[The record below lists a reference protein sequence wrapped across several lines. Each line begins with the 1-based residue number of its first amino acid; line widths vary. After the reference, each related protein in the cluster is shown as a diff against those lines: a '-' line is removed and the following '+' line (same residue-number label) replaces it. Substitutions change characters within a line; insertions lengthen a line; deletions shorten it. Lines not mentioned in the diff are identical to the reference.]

1 MRLDRLLVEQGL
13 VESREK
19 AQGLIRAGAV
29 LVNGK
34 PVIKPA
40 TPVQP
45 ESTVTLLSQPK
56 YVGRGGEK
64 LEAALLRWN
73 VDVQGLVCADVGACT
88 GGFTDCLLQHGAAK
102 VYAIEAGHG
111 QLHPRLREDPR
122 VVSLEDTDARSL
134 RALPERVNLVVVH
147 VSFVSLKEVL
157 PGLFRWLHENGEV
170 WALLK
175 PQFEAPH
182 LTKKG
187 VMRSAQARER
197 ILQDFVA
204 WCRGKGWM
212 VVDAFECPVA
222 GEEGNREYWLRLR
235 EGRRLCYNS
244 LLTEERKRH
253 ETYLSTE

>member
-1 MRLDRLLVEQGL
+1 MPSNAMRLDKWLVTRGL

-19 AQGLIRAGAV
+19 AQELIRAGEV
-29 LVNGK
+29 LVDGQ
-34 PVIKPA
+34 PVTRPA
-40 TPVQP
+40 APVK
-45 ESTVTLLSQPK
+45 ENSTVTLLRQPK

-64 LEAALLRWN
+64 LEAAIRQWN
-73 VDVQGLVCADVGACT
+73 AGVEGMVCADVGACT
-88 GGFTDCLLQHGAAK
+88 GGFTDCLLQHGAGK

-122 VVSLEDTDARSL
+122 VMSLENTDARTL
-134 RALPERVNLVVVH
+134 RALPEPVNLVVVD
-147 VSFVSLKEVL
+147 VSFVSLREVL
-157 PGLFRWLHENGEV
+157 PVLFRWLEEGGEV

-197 ILQDFVA
+197 VLREFVV
-204 WCRGKGWM
+204 WCQEQGWT
-212 VVDAFECPVA
+212 VLDAFQCPVA

-235 EGRRLCYNS
+235 GESRL
-244 LLTEERKRH
+244 
-253 ETYLSTE
+253 

>member
-1 MRLDRLLVEQGL
+1 MRLDRLLVERGL

-19 AQGLIRAGAV
+19 AQELIRAGEV
-29 LVNGK
+29 LVDGRA
-34 PVIKPA
+34 VTRPA
-40 TPVQP
+40 ARAHSQ
-45 ESTVTLLSQPK
+45 STVTLLRQPR

-64 LEAALLRWN
+64 LEAALRRWS
-73 VDVQGLVCADVGACT
+73 VSLQGMVCADVGACT

-122 VVSLEDTDARSL
+122 VVSLEDTDARTL
-134 RALPERVNLVVVH
+134 RALPERVNLAVVD

-157 PGLFRWLHENGEV
+157 PGLFHWLHEGGEV

-204 WCRGKGWM
+204 WCQGKGWI
-212 VVDAFECPVA
+212 VLDAFECPVA
-222 GEEGNREYWLRLR
+222 GEEGNREFWLRLR
-235 EGRRLCYNS
+235 EGSRL
-244 LLTEERKRH
+244 
-253 ETYLSTE
+253 

>member
-1 MRLDRLLVEQGL
+1 MRLDKWLVERGL

-19 AQGLIRAGAV
+19 AQELIRAGEV
-29 LVNGK
+29 LVDGE
-34 PVIKPA
+34 PA
-40 TPVQP
+40 TKPSTPAQS
-45 ESTVTLLSQPK
+45 ESVITLLSQPK

-64 LEAALLRWN
+64 LESALRRWGLR
-73 VDVQGLVCADVGACT
+73 VQGMVCADVGACT

-122 VVSLEDTDARSL
+122 VVSLENTDARAL
-134 RALPERVNLVVVH
+134 RTLPEPVHLVVVDL
-147 VSFVSLKEVL
+147 SFVSLKEVL
-157 PGLFRWLHENGEV
+157 PGLFRWLGEGGEI

-197 ILQDFVA
+197 ILQEFVT
-204 WCRGKGWM
+204 WCRAQGWTVM
-212 VVDAFECPVA
+212 DCFECPVA
-222 GEEGNREYWLRLR
+222 GEEGNREFWLRLR
-235 EGRRLCYNS
+235 EERRL
-244 LLTEERKRH
+244 
-253 ETYLSTE
+253 

>member
-1 MRLDRLLVEQGL
+1 MRLDKWLVERGL

-19 AQGLIRAGAV
+19 AQELIRAGEV
-29 LVNGK
+29 LVDG
-34 PVIKPA
+34 KPA
-40 TPVQP
+40 TKPSTPAQS
-45 ESTVTLLSQPK
+45 ESVITLLSQPK

-64 LEAALLRWN
+64 LESALRRWGLR
-73 VDVQGLVCADVGACT
+73 VQGMVCADVGACT

-122 VVSLEDTDARSL
+122 VVSLENTDARAL
-134 RALPERVNLVVVH
+134 RTLPEPVHLVVVDL
-147 VSFVSLKEVL
+147 SFVSLKEVL
-157 PGLFRWLHENGEV
+157 PGLFRWLGEGGEI

-197 ILQDFVA
+197 ILQEFVT
-204 WCRGKGWM
+204 WCRAQGWTVM
-212 VVDAFECPVA
+212 DCFECPVA
-222 GEEGNREYWLRLR
+222 GEEGNREFWLRLR
-235 EGRRLCYNS
+235 EERRL
-244 LLTEERKRH
+244 
-253 ETYLSTE
+253 

>member
-1 MRLDRLLVEQGL
+1 MRLDRLLVERGL

-19 AQGLIRAGAV
+19 AQELIRAGEV
-29 LVNGK
+29 LVDGTA
-34 PVIKPA
+34 VTRPA
-40 TPVQP
+40 ARVHSQ
-45 ESTVTLLSQPK
+45 STATLLRQPR

-64 LEAALLRWN
+64 LEAALRRWS
-73 VDVQGLVCADVGACT
+73 VLLQGMVCADVGACT
-88 GGFTDCLLQHGAAK
+88 GGFTDCLLQHGAEK

-122 VVSLEDTDARSL
+122 VVSLEDTDARIL
-134 RALPERVNLVVVH
+134 RALPERVSLVVVD

-157 PGLFRWLHENGEV
+157 PGLFPWLHEGGEV

-197 ILQDFVA
+197 ILQDFVV
-204 WCRGKGWM
+204 WCRGKGWI
-212 VVDAFECPVA
+212 VLDAFECPVA

-235 EGRRLCYNS
+235 NGSRL
-244 LLTEERKRH
+244 
-253 ETYLSTE
+253 

>member
-19 AQGLIRAGAV
+19 AQELIRAGEV
-29 LVNGK
+29 LVDGK
-34 PVIKPA
+34 AVTRPAAPVHSG
-40 TPVQP
+40 
-45 ESTVTLLSQPK
+45 STVTLLRQPR

-64 LEAALLRWN
+64 LEAALRRWS
-73 VDVQGLVCADVGACT
+73 VSLQGMVCADVGACT

-122 VVSLEDTDARSL
+122 VVSLEDTDARIL
-134 RALPERVNLVVVH
+134 RALPERVNLVVVD
-147 VSFVSLKEVL
+147 VSFVSLKEVM
-157 PGLFRWLHENGEV
+157 PGLFRWLHEGGEV

-197 ILQDFVA
+197 ILQDFVV
-204 WCRGKGWM
+204 WCRGQGWL
-212 VVDAFECPVA
+212 VLDAFECPVA

-235 EGRRLCYNS
+235 EGSRL
-244 LLTEERKRH
+244 
-253 ETYLSTE
+253 

>member
-1 MRLDRLLVEQGL
+1 MRLDRLLAEKRL

-19 AQGLIRAGAV
+19 AQELIRAGEV

-34 PVIKPA
+34 PVTKPA
-40 TPVQP
+40 ASVP
-45 ESTVTLLSQPK
+45 SDCAITLLRPPK

-64 LEAALLRWN
+64 MEAAIRRWS
-73 VDVQGLVCADVGACT
+73 VPLQGMVCADVGACT
-88 GGFTDCLLQHGAAK
+88 GGFTDCLLQHGAVK

-122 VVSLEDTDARSL
+122 VVSLEDTDARTLS
-134 RALPERVNLVVVH
+134 ALPEPVSLVVVD
-147 VSFVSLKEVL
+147 VSFISLKEIL
-157 PGLFRWLHENGEV
+157 PGLFRWLEEGGEV

-187 VMRSAQARER
+187 VMRSAQLREQIR
-197 ILQDFVA
+197 QDIIA
-204 WCRGKGWM
+204 WCQQNGWT
-212 VVDAFECPVA
+212 VLDTFECPVP

-235 EGRRLCYNS
+235 GHRRM
-244 LLTEERKRH
+244 
-253 ETYLSTE
+253 

>member
-1 MRLDRLLVEQGL
+1 MRLDKWLVERRL

-19 AQGLIRAGAV
+19 AQELIRAGEV
-29 LVNGK
+29 LVDGK
-34 PVIKPA
+34 PVSKPSA
-40 TPVQP
+40 PVRP
-45 ESTVTLLSQPK
+45 ESVITLLSQPK

-64 LEAALLRWN
+64 LESAIRRWGQS
-73 VDVQGLVCADVGACT
+73 VQGMVCADVGACT

-122 VVSLEDTDARSL
+122 VVSLENTDARAL
-134 RALPERVNLVVVH
+134 RTLPEPVGLVVVD

-157 PGLFRWLHENGEV
+157 PGLFRWLGEGGEI

-197 ILQDFVA
+197 ILQEFVT
-204 WCRGKGWM
+204 WCQAQGWTVM
-212 VVDAFECPVA
+212 DCFECPVA
-222 GEEGNREYWLRLR
+222 GEEGNREFWLRLR
-235 EGRRLCYNS
+235 EGRRL
-244 LLTEERKRH
+244 
-253 ETYLSTE
+253 

>member
-1 MRLDRLLVEQGL
+1 MRLDKSLVERGL

-19 AQGLIRAGAV
+19 AQELIRAGEV
-29 LVNGK
+29 LVDGR
-34 PVIKPA
+34 VVTKPA
-40 TPVQP
+40 APVQP
-45 ESTVTLLSQPK
+45 GSAITLLRQPK

-64 LEAALLRWN
+64 LEAALRRWALDLR
-73 VDVQGLVCADVGACT
+73 GMVCADVGACT

-122 VVSLEDTDARSL
+122 VVSLEDTDARTL
-134 RALPERVNLVVVH
+134 DTLPQPVNLVVVD

-157 PGLFRWLHENGEV
+157 PGLFGWLDEGGEV

-197 ILQDFVA
+197 ILQEFIA
-204 WCRGKGWM
+204 WCRARGW
-212 VVDAFECPVA
+212 VRLEAFECPVA
-222 GEEGNREYWLRLR
+222 GEEGNREFWLRLR
-235 EGRRLCYNS
+235 EPRRL
-244 LLTEERKRH
+244 
-253 ETYLSTE
+253 